1 MMMFFCESALEA
13 QRAGT
18 RAAANKS
25 KKTRGRRLMRSGGM
39 EEWGWEGG
47 GRGAMQII
55 QRLITHLFTQ
65 QTSTLLAYFL
75 LHALQTMREM
85 KSLMLRA

>member
-1 MMMFFCESALEA
+1 MCGVVPLLLISLL
-13 QRAGT
+13 RP
-18 RAAANKS
+18 R
-25 KKTRGRRLMRSGGM
+25 RGRKEEGRSGGM

-75 LHALQTMREM
+75 LHALQTMREH
-85 KSLMLRA
+85 KCHMLRA